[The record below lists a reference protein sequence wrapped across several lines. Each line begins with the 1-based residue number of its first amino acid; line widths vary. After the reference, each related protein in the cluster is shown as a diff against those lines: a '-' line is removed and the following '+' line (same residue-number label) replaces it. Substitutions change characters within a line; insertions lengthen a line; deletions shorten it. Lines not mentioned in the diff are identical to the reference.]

1 MVSLTSSINRI
12 NTRARRW
19 GFHAAQPFW
28 ASTAEATA
36 ASMSDLP
43 AIGTFAWIWPV
54 LGSKTSAERV
64 DWPAVRCPSMK
75 CEICVVMVVLCKP
88 VAAGNPDTWIS

>member
-1 MVSLTSSINRI
+1 MRPSPLGLDR
-12 NTRARRW
+12 
-19 GFHAAQPFW
+19 G
-28 ASTAEATA
+28 ATA

-64 DWPAVRCPSMK
+64 DCRR
-75 CEICVVMVVLCKP
+75 CVVRR
-88 VAAGNPDTWIS
+88 